1 MIRLFKP
8 LFSLII
14 FVCVSAQPLF
24 ASEIQLASP
33 AQNAVTTKKNVLFKG
48 AVPDASVLK
57 INEKSVTLD
66 SQGRFFYDV
75 LLDSDAATH
84 NFTLKTLNKDFSVT
98 TLNRRV
104 FYSKT
109 GTPKGIA
116 TVNQPT
122 LKLFSPINHQVSHKD
137 LILVKGITQHASQVL
152 VNAQS
157 VALSS
162 SGRFYHKVKL
172 ETPNAYHTVSVK
184 VIGESG
190 RADTT
195 IEQSFKI
202 YYSDPN
208 KQPTGKAA
216 LFQAIE
222 SMANAPSANAKSAE
236 TAPVLNSVVKRV
248 KHADDTVKP
257 IVPKAKPPVVVVTYP
272 PDNFVTYESKVI
284 VKGYVENS
292 QEFYIN
298 NRVVRVN
305 DLGQFSEE
313 FPLDDLGRYVF
324 NLYASGEGTEGATV
338 LRKVFR
344 AEQNQTEKLEALSK
358 SDVSIDK
365 RLSKRIPNL
374 TLSGTDIQDVMSIL
388 ADMGDLN
395 IVADQS
401 LSGLVSISLK
411 DVTIEH
417 ALDLI
422 LNAQGLSYKIIDNTI
437 MVASKENLDKVTRV
451 ETKVIRLNNANAKDV
466 SELVKTRLS
475 GDESVQFSESDN
487 LLVISADSKKLKSLM
502 TLIGKLDSQKVPQ
515 IILEAQFLEVTQ
527 TSLNSLGISWGNA
540 FSLGFTSSITDGQAA
555 NTLGLSLQTLLNTL
569 QSEGKARLLA
579 KPNIKAID
587 GSQAEIFIGD
597 NIPYIEISS
606 DTSGR
611 IVEAVKYIQSG
622 ILLNIL
628 PEINP
633 ITQEIKIEFKPE
645 VSFVNGF
652 SGPNGDIPIVRTR
665 RVNTTVF
672 VKNGK
677 TVLIGGLFNSSDS
690 DNSSRMPIL
699 SRVPVLGYFFK
710 TKRDTKD
717 ETELVIA
724 LTPRIIDPATEEV
737 IQIGTD

>member
-1 MIRLFKP
+1 MIRLWKP

-14 FVCVSAQPLF
+14 FACVSAQPLF

-33 AQNAVTTKKNVLFKG
+33 AQNAVTTKRNVLFKG
-48 AVPDASVLK
+48 AVPNATVLK
-57 INEKSVTLD
+57 INEKVVSLD
-66 SQGRFFYDV
+66 AQGRFFHDITLNEGV
-75 LLDSDAATH
+75 STH
-84 NFTLKTLNKDFSVT
+84 NFILKALNKDFSVT

-104 FYSKT
+104 FYNKT
-109 GTPKGIA
+109 GPTIGIS
-116 TVNQPT
+116 TSQLPT
-122 LKLFSPINHQVSHKD
+122 LTLFSPVNHQVSHKD
-137 LILVKGITQHASQVL
+137 LILVKGITTHASEVQINGQKVE
-152 VNAQS
+152 
-157 VALSS
+157 LSS
-162 SGRFYHKVKL
+162 SGRFYHKVRL
-172 ETPNAYHTVSVK
+172 TEPNKYHTVTVK
-184 VIGESG
+184 VIGTSG
-190 RADTT
+190 RSDAVIDRAY
-195 IEQSFKI
+195 KV

-208 KQPTGKAA
+208 QQPTGKAA

-222 SMANAPSANAKSAE
+222 SMANAPTVNAHESDTK
-236 TAPVLNSVVKRV
+236 PVLNSVVKRV
-248 KHADDTVKP
+248 KPAAEKAEP
-257 IVPKAKPPVVVVTYP
+257 IVPQVKAPVVVVTYP
-272 PDNFVTYESKVI
+272 PDNLVTYESKVI

-313 FPLDDLGRYVF
+313 FPLQDLGRYVF
-324 NLYASGEGTEGATV
+324 NLYAAGEGTEGVTV

-344 AEQNQTEKLEALSK
+344 AEKSESEQFESK
-358 SDVSIDK
+358 SKAEISIEK
-365 RLSKRIPNL
+365 RLSKRIPAL
-374 TLSGTDIQDVMSIL
+374 SLSGTDIQDVMSIL
-388 ADMGDLN
+388 ADMGELN

-401 LSGLVSISLK
+401 LTGLVSISLK

-417 ALDLI
+417 ALDII

-437 MVASKENLDKVTRV
+437 IVASIANLQKVTRV
-451 ETKVIRLNNANAKDV
+451 ETKVIRLNNAKA
-466 SELVKTRLS
+466 SEVADIVRTRLS

-487 LLVISADSKKLKSLM
+487 LLVLSADSKKLKGLV
-502 TLIGKLDSQKVPQ
+502 TLVAKLDAQPVPQ

-527 TSLNSLGISWGNA
+527 TSLKSLGISWGNA
-540 FSLGFTSSITDGQAA
+540 FSLGFTSTITDGQAS

-587 GSQAEIFIGD
+587 GSEAEIFIGD
-597 NIPYIEISS
+597 NIPYVEITS
-606 DTSGR
+606 DTTGR
-611 IVEAVKYIQSG
+611 IVESVKYIQSG

-652 SGPNGDIPIVRTR
+652 GGPNSDIPVVRTR

-724 LTPRIIDPATEEV
+724 LTPRIIDPETEEV
-737 IQIGTD
+737 IQIGTN